1 MDNKDRLKQLINIK
15 GPVIPSDVYSELGLN
30 ILMTSATMAEL
41 VSNNILK
48 ISAVKIGSSPLYY
61 LPGQENM
68 LQQFSKHLHEK
79 AKKAYDILKNKKIL
93 KDSDLEPVIR
103 VALREIKDFAIPLK
117 VNYEN
122 KSEIFWKWYL
132 LPNEDAQSS
141 IKKHL
146 KLGDEKKEIKIPS
159 KKENLMKKQEIK
171 KEETIIKKTDIK
183 KQKPFINQTTP
194 FKKTE
199 TIKKSV
205 SEKSKALFD
214 NLYDYFN
221 KNNIF
226 IVRKEI
232 NKRKTSGDFIV
243 EVPTPVGKLTYFCRV
258 KDKKSINDSE
268 LASAFVQGQQNKLP
282 VLFITS
288 GRLTKKAKEMLNKE
302 FKGMNLKQL

>member
-171 KEETIIKKTDIK
+171 KE
-183 KQKPFINQTTP
+183 
-194 FKKTE
+194 
-199 TIKKSV
+199 
-205 SEKSKALFD
+205 
-214 NLYDYFN
+214 
-221 KNNIF
+221 
-226 IVRKEI
+226 
-232 NKRKTSGDFIV
+232 
-243 EVPTPVGKLTYFCRV
+243 
-258 KDKKSINDSE
+258 
-268 LASAFVQGQQNKLP
+268 
-282 VLFITS
+282 
-288 GRLTKKAKEMLNKE
+288 
-302 FKGMNLKQL
+302 